1 MKTIKKAGLWV
12 LSLFFLLMTLGA
24 FRQSVLSGLL
34 LLAAALLCNP
44 LVLNGIQKTGRR
56 MKPAITIP
64 GVIVLFFAGV
74 LTAPSSGSGETHDA
88 ATAQQATTEI
98 ATMQDTGAEESD
110 SDEAAGNEAEA
121 VLKEADTENPK
132 TENPKAENPK
142 TENSK
147 TENPKAENPKA
158 ENSKTEN
165 PKAENTKVE
174 NSETELNV
182 HFLDVGQGDAV
193 LISCDDAYMLIDA
206 GDNDKGTLVQ
216 NYLNKQGVEH
226 LDYIIGTHP
235 DADHIGGMDVILYKF
250 DCGTVMMPEVTN
262 DTATYRDVIDT
273 MKEKGYQNTAP
284 VVGDSY
290 SLGSAQFTILGPTD
304 TYEDTNNNS
313 IVLLL
318 THGDNKFLF
327 VGDAE
332 EKAEED
338 ILAEGVSVKAD
349 VLKVG
354 HHGSRTASSEAFLQ
368 AVEPTYAVISCGQD
382 NSYGHPHAETLN
394 TLRSMGVK
402 VFRTDEQGTV
412 TATSDGHEISW
423 NCAPS
428 TTWKAGE
435 NVQSSTGTDQ
445 KKSNTANSKKNLS
458 DTTNSSVQPAA
469 SQSSG
474 TQTGADSQSSGAQTG
489 TDSQSST
496 TQTSVTGSTNSQS
509 AARQS
514 STTQSSVTGST
525 NSQSA
530 ASQGGTTQTSVTGS
544 TNSQSAARQGGTT
557 QTSVTGSTNSQS
569 AASQGS
575 TTQSS
580 VTGSTNS
587 QSAASQGSTA
597 QTDSTQIAGVTQE
610 NNGSNFG
617 TAPATGSYIGNR
629 NNHKLHRASC
639 SYLPKEKNQV
649 IFDTREAAV
658 AAGYNDPCGHCNP

>member
-24 FRQSVLSGLL
+24 FRQSVLSGLM

-121 VLKEADTENPK
+121 VLKEADTENSKTENPK

-147 TENPKAENPKA
+147 TENSKTGNPKAENPK
-158 ENSKTEN
+158 T
-165 PKAENTKVE
+165 ENTKVE

-412 TATSDGHEISW
+412 TVTSDGHEISW

-445 KKSNTANSKKNLS
+445 KKSNTANSRKNLS

-496 TQTSVTGSTNSQS
+496 TQSSVTGSTNSQS
-509 AARQS
+509 AARQGGTTQSSVTGSTNSQSAASQS

-530 ASQGGTTQTSVTGS
+530 ASQG
-544 TNSQSAARQGGTT
+544 SA
-557 QTSVTGSTNSQS
+557 
-569 AASQGS
+569 
-575 TTQSS
+575 
-580 VTGSTNS
+580 
-587 QSAASQGSTA
+587 A